1 VGCLIGVGLGTGLA
15 IIAGK
20 LLPFTTVITAASVII
35 SFAISAGIGIFFGW
49 WPATRAAKLSPIEA
63 LRS

>member
-1 VGCLIGVGLGTGLA
+1 V
-15 IIAGK
+15 AGK
-20 LLPFTTVITAASVII
+20 FIGFDTAVTL
-35 SFAISAGIGIFFGW
+35 FAISIAFAVSASIGIFFGW

>member
-1 VGCLIGVGLGTGLA
+1 MLAGSAIGFDTQVTMFA
-15 IIAGK
+15 IIVA
-20 LLPFTTVITAASVII
+20 FAVSAS
-35 SFAISAGIGIFFGW
+35 IGIFFGW